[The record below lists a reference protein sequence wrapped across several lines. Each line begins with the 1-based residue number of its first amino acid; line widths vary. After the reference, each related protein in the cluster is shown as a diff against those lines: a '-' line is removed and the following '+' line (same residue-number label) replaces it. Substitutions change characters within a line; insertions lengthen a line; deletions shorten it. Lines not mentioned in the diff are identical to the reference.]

1 MSKKKATNKPNVH
14 DELKGFEVKLN
25 EFGEIKTNL
34 QVDKIN
40 DFLNK
45 NVEDKKLKERD
56 EKLAEAAAE
65 ARTEEEEW
73 NDIMSE
79 EE

>member
-1 MSKKKATNKPNVH
+1 MSKKKSAKDQPNVH
-14 DELKGFEVKLN
+14 DELKGFQINLN

-56 EKLAEAAAE
+56 EKLAEANVTPSE
-65 ARTEEEEW
+65 DEEW
-73 NDIMSE
+73 DEIMSE

>member
-1 MSKKKATNKPNVH
+1 MSKKKSKTKPSVH
-14 DELKGFEVKLN
+14 NELEGFEVKLN

-56 EKLAEAAAE
+56 EKLAEE
-65 ARTEEEEW
+65 EIEDRTEEDEW
-73 NDIMSE
+73 NDIMGE